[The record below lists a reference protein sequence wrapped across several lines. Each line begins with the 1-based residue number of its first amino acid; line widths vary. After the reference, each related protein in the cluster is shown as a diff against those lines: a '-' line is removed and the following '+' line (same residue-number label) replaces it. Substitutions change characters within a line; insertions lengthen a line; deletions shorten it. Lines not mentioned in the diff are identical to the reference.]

1 MNAFSTSTPLAR
13 AVLLVGGAGCAIA
26 LGNLF
31 MRQKEYDLQLRKDG
45 LAMAQYLQEM
55 EQSSEDIDADWKTEM
70 DVAQAFVDNLRHA
83 TERRVWKSARYLPD
97 KLFKVFGLS
106 FARLGRFCWLGRRN
120 NTCSINGLSNFR
132 QQVKRIFL
140 GFNVRRIA
148 VVKPGYKTFP
158 RNVVFWMFGRHNES
172 SFVGGGKSTMDVAGS
187 ADNGTA
193 SLAGM
198 CGWENRV

>member
-13 AVLLVGGAGCAIA
+13 AVLLVGSARCAIA

-45 LAMAQYLQEM
+45 LAMAQYLQEV
-55 EQSSEDIDADWKTEM
+55 EKSSDDIDADWKTEM

-106 FARLGRFCWLGRRN
+106 FARLGRFGRLGSR
-120 NTCSINGLSNFR
+120 
-132 QQVKRIFL
+132 
-140 GFNVRRIA
+140 
-148 VVKPGYKTFP
+148 KP
-158 RNVVFWMFGRHNES
+158 
-172 SFVGGGKSTMDVAGS
+172 TMDVGGS
-187 ADNGTA
+187 IQ
-193 SLAGM
+193 
-198 CGWENRV
+198 EEIIRVITRGGAA